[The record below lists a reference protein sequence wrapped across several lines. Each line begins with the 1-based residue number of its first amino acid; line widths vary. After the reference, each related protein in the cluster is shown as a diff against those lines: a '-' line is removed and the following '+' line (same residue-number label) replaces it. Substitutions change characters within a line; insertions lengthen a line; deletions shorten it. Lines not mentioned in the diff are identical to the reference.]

1 MLKKVKTY
9 NTLSGKKET
18 LVPKDDNI
26 IRMYVCGPTVYDS
39 AHLGHARAALTFDI
53 IRRFLKH
60 LQYDV
65 NYVRNVTD
73 IDDKIIERANSL
85 GIEATE
91 VSERYTK
98 EYQEDMAALGILP
111 PDHEPKVSDHI
122 HDIINLIETLINK
135 DVAYVS
141 GNDVFFSIDKF
152 IGYGK
157 LSRRTPDDMIAG
169 SRIDI
174 NEKKENPLDFAL
186 WKGAKEGEPFWE
198 SPWGNGRPGWH
209 IECSTMSM
217 KYLGQDFEI
226 HGGGKDLIFPHH
238 ENEIAQ
244 SEAATD
250 EQFAKY
256 WIHNGLIQIDKEKMS
271 KSIGNIINVREA
283 LKRWNKEAIR
293 LFFLS
298 HHYRNPA
305 DFSQQNL
312 DDAEASLQRLYLTLQ
327 RIKNIKT
334 IKVNEDEELKKHVEK
349 FRDSWESAMQD
360 DFNTAGALGNLFDFC
375 RVINKSIDSE
385 GGSPTLDDA
394 VAEIRLLGNT
404 FGILEQDPDEY
415 LQKEKLSKSETD
427 ISEQEIND
435 LIEQRNSARAEKNWQ
450 RSDEIRDYLNSKGIV
465 IEDSSEGTVWR
476 VKS

>member
-9 NTLSGKKET
+9 NTLSGRKEE
-18 LVPKDDNI
+18 LLPKDKKL

-53 IRRFLKH
+53 ISRFLKH
-60 LQYDV
+60 IEYEV
-65 NYVRNVTD
+65 KYVRNVTD
-73 IDDKIIERANSL
+73 IDDKIIERANDL
-85 GIEATE
+85 GIPALE

-122 HDIINLIETLINK
+122 PDIIELIETLIKK
-135 DVAYVS
+135 DIAYVS
-141 GNDVFFSIDKF
+141 ENDVFFSIDKF
-152 IGYGK
+152 NGYGK
-157 LSRRTPDDMIAG
+157 LSRRTSDDMIAG
-169 SRIDI
+169 IRIDI

-186 WKGAKEGEPFWE
+186 WKGAKKGEPFWE

-217 KYLGQDFEI
+217 KYLGQEFEI

-256 WIHNGLIQIDKEKMS
+256 WVHNGLIQINKEKMS
-271 KSIGNIINVREA
+271 KSVGNIINVRQA
-283 LKRWNKEAIR
+283 LKLWSKEAIR

-327 RIKNIKT
+327 RVKNFKN
-334 IKVNEDEELKKHVEK
+334 VNVKQDKYLKKHVDK
-349 FRDSWESAMQD
+349 FRENWESAMQD
-360 DFNTAGALGNLFDFC
+360 DFNTAGALGNLFDLC
-375 RVINKSIDSE
+375 RIINKIIDTD
-385 GGSPTLDDA
+385 GGSATLDDA
-394 VAEIRLLGNT
+394 INEILILGRT

-415 LQKEKLSKSETD
+415 LQKEKLSKSEAG
-427 ISEQEIND
+427 ISEEEINK
-435 LIEQRNSARAEKNWQ
+435 LIEERTSARAEKNWQ
-450 RSDEIRDYLNSKGIV
+450 RSDEIRDYLNSKGII
-465 IEDSSEGTVWR
+465 IEDSYQGTIWR

>member
-9 NTLSGKKET
+9 NTLSGRKEE
-18 LVPKDDNI
+18 LLPKDKKL

-53 IRRFLKH
+53 ISRFLKH
-60 LQYDV
+60 IEYEV
-65 NYVRNVTD
+65 KYVRNVTD
-73 IDDKIIERANSL
+73 IDDKIIERANDL
-85 GIEATE
+85 GIPALE

-122 HDIINLIETLINK
+122 PDIIELIETLIKK
-135 DVAYVS
+135 DIAYVS
-141 GNDVFFSIDKF
+141 ENDVFFSIDKF
-152 IGYGK
+152 NGYGK
-157 LSRRTPDDMIAG
+157 LSRRTSDDMIAG
-169 SRIDI
+169 IRIDI

-186 WKGAKEGEPFWE
+186 WKGAKKGEPFWE

-217 KYLGQDFEI
+217 KYLGQEFEI

-256 WIHNGLIQIDKEKMS
+256 WVHNGLIQINKEKMS
-271 KSIGNIINVREA
+271 KSVGNIINVRQA
-283 LKRWNKEAIR
+283 LKLWSKEAIR

-327 RIKNIKT
+327 RVKNFKN
-334 IKVNEDEELKKHVEK
+334 VNVKQDKNLKKHVDK
-349 FRDSWESAMQD
+349 FRENWESAMQD
-360 DFNTAGALGNLFDFC
+360 DFNTAGALGNLFDLC
-375 RVINKSIDSE
+375 RIINKTIDTD
-385 GGSPTLDDA
+385 GGSATLDDA
-394 VAEIRLLGNT
+394 INEILILGRT

-415 LQKEKLSKSETD
+415 LQKEKLSKSEAG
-427 ISEQEIND
+427 ISEEEINK
-435 LIEQRNSARAEKNWQ
+435 LIEERTSARAEKNWQ
-450 RSDEIRDYLNSKGIV
+450 RSDEIRDYLNSKGII
-465 IEDSSEGTVWR
+465 IEDSYQGTIWR